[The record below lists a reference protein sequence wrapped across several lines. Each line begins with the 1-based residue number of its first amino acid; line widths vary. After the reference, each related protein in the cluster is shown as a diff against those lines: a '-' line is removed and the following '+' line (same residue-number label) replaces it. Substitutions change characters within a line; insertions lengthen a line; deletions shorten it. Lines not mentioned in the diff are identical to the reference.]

1 VEFSASS
8 FVTSRVSG
16 PLRQLPNVIT
26 TIRIL
31 LVVPI
36 AVALIQH
43 RFELTIVLFGAA
55 AFSDAADG
63 FLAKRFGWQSELGA
77 VLDPIA
83 DKLLMATVF
92 VTLAYLKLVPFWLMA
107 AAIARDIII
116 VVGALLYRVCLGP
129 LSVRPSAVSK
139 FNTLCQAGFILAVVG
154 REGFAV
160 PPEWALVL
168 LGALTFVTIVISGM
182 DYVLIYGRRALGAAS
197 PRAAARAGDRRS

>member
-1 VEFSASS
+1 
-8 FVTSRVSG
+8 VSW
-16 PLRQLPNVIT
+16 PLRQIPNLIT
-26 TIRIL
+26 AIRIL

-36 AVALIQH
+36 AVALTEH
-43 RFELTIVLFGAA
+43 RLELTIVLFGAA

-92 VTLAYLKLVPFWLMA
+92 VTLAYLRLVPIWLMA
-107 AAIARDIII
+107 VAIARDVII
-116 VVGALLYRVCLGP
+116 VTGALLYRFCLGP
-129 LSVRPSAVSK
+129 LSVRPSVVSK
-139 FNTLCQAGFILAVVG
+139 FNTLCQAAFILAVVG
-154 REGFAV
+154 REGFSV
-160 PPEWALVL
+160 PPEWVLVL
-168 LGALTFVTIVISGM
+168 LGALMFVTVVISGI